1 MVIVFPGQ
9 PDNVVTELCVVLS
22 PTGGVW
28 HTQNCNVVH
37 RYLCEAERLPA
48 QSPLPTTTPPPT
60 TCPTASPC
68 PSCPTAPSCDFPIAS
83 PHTPPPLIAR
93 CSKGVL
99 TIPTVDLETVESTT
113 AKFIGDNSFK
123 CRLFANH
130 LHSWVVG
137 LISPNKAVSQRLES
151 DTVAVQCRGKGVLEL
166 SNTDVNAAEAIN
178 ITVDIAATKK
188 CLELFHNFWREI
200 LKLR

>member
-1 MVIVFPGQ
+1 MY
-9 PDNVVTELCVVLS
+9 NS
-22 PTGGVW
+22 NVW
-28 HTQNCNVVH
+28 HTGHCTH
-37 RYLCEAERLPA
+37 RLYYLCEAERLPA
-48 QSPLPTTTPPPT
+48 PPPLLTTTPPPT

-68 PSCPTAPSCDFPIAS
+68 PSCPTAPPCNLPTAV
-83 PHTPPPLIAR
+83 PLTPPPLITK

-99 TIPTVDLETVESTT
+99 SLSEVDLEAVESTT

-137 LISPNKAVSQRLES
+137 LISPNKAVSQRMES

-166 SNTDVNAAEAIN
+166 SNTDVDTAEAIN

-188 CLELFHNFWREI
+188 CLEFFHNFWREI